1 MPHTDQTWLISNSTS
16 SPLCSLKHTPT
27 AEATAPCPGP
37 EHGCLSFLS
46 LKPSPGLLS
55 HPLTEADI
63 HRTCQDRALQG
74 PLSVGPVTADTKDLL
89 PRFLWSFLCCCLNS
103 VSYNSCQRI
112 TLHKHMILNQA
123 SPLPHPARIPHPNR
137 KSSQYGHEGCR
148 DHWRQT
154 NPANWAA
161 QHGPSPSQILL
172 LSDLPSPGEEPQL
185 VLRLPFGGGREG
197 ALSTAVALFIYS
209 SADHHGS
216 LQSQHFDLRDG
227 NIASQIFALV
237 NSTC

>member
-1 MPHTDQTWLISNSTS
+1 MPHPDQTWLISNSTS

-27 AEATAPCPGP
+27 AEATAPCPVP

-63 HRTCQDRALQG
+63 HRTCQHRALQG

-137 KSSQYGHEGCR
+137 ESSQYGHEGCTETTGGR
-148 DHWRQT
+148 PTLQT
-154 NPANWAA
+154 
-161 QHGPSPSQILL
+161 GL
-172 LSDLPSPGEEPQL
+172 LSMDPPLPKSFFSLTSL
-185 VLRLPFGGGREG
+185 VQERNH
-197 ALSTAVALFIYS
+197 SWS
-209 SADHHGS
+209 
-216 LQSQHFDLRDG
+216 
-227 NIASQIFALV
+227 
-237 NSTC
+237 